1 MNVVKTLLL
10 ESFRVIEIPIR
21 YVQNLRKKI
30 SYHLPIYRSSLL
42 LHRILYSM
50 RLQLA
55 HTGTDDIVSIS
66 VQYLSTSTSFVLR
79 AIFLNRNR
87 RKLTSTHTS
96 NFFSKRLS
104 AQQKFFDQ
112 NFEKKK
118 KKNKTQFNNGRIHA
132 NNAYPRLRSSTSINA
147 STSTCILSVASLK
160 IEVPSWKNNSPRFH
174 GLFNYDPRAYRVVC
188 TRRLPDRT
196 TATRPQLL
204 PSSST

>member
-66 VQYLSTSTSFVLR
+66 VQYLSTSISFVLR

-118 KKNKTQFNNGRIHA
+118 KKIKPNSIMEESTPIMPIPVFVHQHRSMHRQAHA
-132 NNAYPRLRSSTSINA
+132 SS
-147 STSTCILSVASLK
+147 
-160 IEVPSWKNNSPRFH
+160 PSPR
-174 GLFNYDPRAYRVVC
+174 
-188 TRRLPDRT
+188 
-196 TATRPQLL
+196 
-204 PSSST
+204 